1 MTRRVIIR
9 SYVTEILIIILFLCV
24 EAAVAQGPGVSR
36 NRFVNP
42 PASNSADNPV
52 WTLGGQQVISW
63 MTTLPI
69 YDISIWQ
76 QSLTQELATH
86 GTIVFGN
93 LSHPP

>member
-1 MTRRVIIR
+1 MSCRAIAR
-9 SYVTEILIIILFLCV
+9 SYVTEIIIVFVFVWV
-24 EAAVAQGPGVSR
+24 EAAVSQGTGVVR

-42 PASNSADNPV
+42 PASDSAENPV
-52 WTLGGQQVISW
+52 WTLGDQQVISW
-63 MTTLPI
+63 MTTVPI

-93 LSHPP
+93 LFHHL